1 MSITTYTD
9 IARTSVANTFTANQT
24 FSARMMIDRGADVAS
39 ANDITLGADGQTFTI
54 TGTTNVQRI
63 ATASWNDG
71 AIIALRFSSALC
83 QISHNTAA
91 GGGFASILLGGASAY
106 MTAANDV
113 LFFQYDSTTVAF
125 RQIVP
130 SSFKA
135 SEVVMLGR
143 LQKVQGVDLA
153 SATNLSLG
161 FDGNVFELT
170 GTTAVTL
177 ISNIGWQ
184 EGSEVTLIAN
194 ESVVMTHGTATSTT
208 NITILLAGAANYSMT
223 AGDTLKL
230 CLCST
235 TAGGQAWREISR
247 TVI

>member
-1 MSITTYTD
+1 MSTTIYTD

-71 AIIALRFSSALC
+71 AIIALRFSSSLLS
-83 QISHNTAA
+83 ISHNTAA
-91 GGGFASILLGGASAY
+91 GGGFASILLKGDTAY
-106 MTAANDV
+106 MTSANDI

-125 RQIVP
+125 RQIMP
-130 SSFKA
+130 SNLRP
-135 SEVVMLGR
+135 SEIKMLGR
-143 LQKVQGVDLA
+143 FHSVQGADVA
-153 SATNLSLG
+153 SATLLALG

-184 EGSEVTLIAN
+184 EGAEVTLVAN
-194 ESVVMTHGTATSTT
+194 ESVVITNGTATSGTD
-208 NITILLAGAANYSMT
+208 IIIKLAGAANYSMT
-223 AGDTLKL
+223 ADDTLKL

-235 TAGGQAWREISR
+235 TAGGQAWREVARS
-247 TVI
+247 VN